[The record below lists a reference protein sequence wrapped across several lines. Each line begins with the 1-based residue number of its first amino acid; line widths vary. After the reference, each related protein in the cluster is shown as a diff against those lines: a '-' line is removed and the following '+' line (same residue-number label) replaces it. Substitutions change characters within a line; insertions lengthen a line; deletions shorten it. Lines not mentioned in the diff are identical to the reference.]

1 MYYFC
6 KELPCVVL
14 VLSGRIKPVWQLAG
28 ECNTHPQHKSL
39 TFSLPLAVE
48 MSCDE
53 SGGCVW

>member
-1 MYYFC
+1 M
-6 KELPCVVL
+6 VL
-14 VLSGRIKPVWQLAG
+14 VLSGRIESVRQLAG

-53 SGGCVW
+53 SGGRVW